1 MGDIESVDARHCPVV
16 HVSGVVTDAIPA
28 ECKFDLAPEQYVWLL
43 RDWKQ
48 SKNTFPIRCV
58 IKDSPRWGKKKP
70 APRKGFQVSITG
82 FLCGAA
88 KNPTSGKLE
97 YFEVELE
104 KIVYQSKAPINATTS
119 TPSPSLGEWI
129 L

>member
-1 MGDIESVDARHCPVV
+1 M
-16 HVSGVVTDAIPA
+16 PA

-48 SKNTFPIRCV
+48 SKNMFPIRCV

-88 KNPTSGKLE
+88 KNQKSGKLE

-119 TPSPSLGEWI
+119 TPSPSSGE
-129 L
+129 

>member
-1 MGDIESVDARHCPVV
+1 MGDIENVDERHRPVV
-16 HVSGVVTDAIPA
+16 HVSGVVTNTIPA
-28 ECKFDLAPEQYVWLL
+28 ECKFDLARLAPEQYVWLL

-82 FLCGAA
+82 FLCA
-88 KNPTSGKLE
+88 
-97 YFEVELE
+97 
-104 KIVYQSKAPINATTS
+104 
-119 TPSPSLGEWI
+119 
-129 L
+129 